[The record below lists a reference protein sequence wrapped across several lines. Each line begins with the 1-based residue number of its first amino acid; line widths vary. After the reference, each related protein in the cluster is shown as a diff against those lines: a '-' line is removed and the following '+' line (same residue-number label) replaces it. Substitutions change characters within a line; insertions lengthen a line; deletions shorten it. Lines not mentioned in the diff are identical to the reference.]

1 MLGGVNFGGR
11 CSFAKSRPIWP
22 QVQAIYLHSAAR
34 SRADRRVISEPINP
48 PSGLGSLQGSM
59 SVQISRWHFLDRQ
72 QTALSRLLALFRR
85 GAMSELSP
93 LCEQKQTSM
102 TENSQRKL
110 VSRNNK
116 GSPNAKMGTIKV
128 IKNGP
133 PRLSPLR
140 NITDGRT
147 KKIIQQT
154 WEMGE
159 NYVTL
164 IHGHGRNRGISKFV
178 APCAM
183 TRS

>member
-1 MLGGVNFGGR
+1 
-11 CSFAKSRPIWP
+11 
-22 QVQAIYLHSAAR
+22 
-34 SRADRRVISEPINP
+34 
-48 PSGLGSLQGSM
+48 M

-128 IKNGP
+128 IKID
-133 PRLSPLR
+133 L
-140 NITDGRT
+140 
-147 KKIIQQT
+147 
-154 WEMGE
+154 
-159 NYVTL
+159 
-164 IHGHGRNRGISKFV
+164 HGYHPSEIV
-178 APCAM
+178 
-183 TRS
+183 